1 MTPLVFATK
10 VIIRGCLNQIKAYF
24 LPSAFT
30 LPHCDKIYVMN
41 RVVVLDKPRG
51 LTSQQAV
58 TSVKHALGVKKAGHA
73 GTLDPMATGVLLV
86 CVGEATK
93 ISRFLMDLQK
103 EYLATVKLGERTDTL
118 DAEGEV
124 VERVEGVVPSSSA
137 VLEVLDKFRGEIMQR
152 PPMYSA
158 IKKNGTPLYKLARK
172 GIEVERKERPVTIYS
187 LLLEAYEFPY
197 LTIRLSC
204 SKGTY
209 VRTLADDLAR
219 ELGTVGHLTALRR
232 TAVGTH
238 RVEDALTLDT
248 LGETLGLEAAGA
260 IEIEEALSH
269 IRVVSMRQED
279 FLLAR
284 NGRPV
289 SATPYGLED
298 GPDSLLMK
306 TPFGVPFALGQVEG
320 GQLRVGRILHLSA
333 ESLNQ

>member
-1 MTPLVFATK
+1 
-10 VIIRGCLNQIKAYF
+10 
-24 LPSAFT
+24 
-30 LPHCDKIYVMN
+30 MN
-41 RVVVLDKPRG
+41 RVIVLDKPRG

-124 VERVEGVVPSSSA
+124 VERVEGVVPRARA
-137 VLEVLDKFRGEIMQR
+137 VSDALGKFRGEIMQR

-232 TAVGTH
+232 TAVGRH
-238 RVEDALTLDT
+238 RVEGAVTIDAL
-248 LGETLGLEAAGA
+248 GPGGAGGL
-260 IEIEEALSH
+260 EIEEALSH
-269 IRVVSMRQED
+269 MRVVSMRQED
-279 FLLAR
+279 FRLAR

-289 SATPYGLED
+289 SAAPYGLED

-306 TPFGVPFALGQVEG
+306 TPFKVPFALGRVEG
-320 GQLRVGRILHLSA
+320 GQLRVGRILHLGA